1 MNIITIAGN
10 LTKDAEVRYLP
21 NGDAVASF
29 GIADNQGKDKPA
41 IFWNA
46 SLFGKRGE
54 ALAQY
59 LTKGSPVTVAG
70 SVTEREWTDKEGN
83 KRKSMDVRVSEIALQ
98 GGRREAAHEAPAPQ
112 QRQAAPQRQPHQPR
126 QSVSD
131 FSDMAD
137 DIPFSDPMKRR
148 AFALSI

>member
-21 NGDAVASF
+21 NGDAIASF
-29 GIADNQGKDKPA
+29 GVADNQGKDKPA
-41 IFWNA
+41 IFWNC

-59 LTKGSPVTVAG
+59 LTKGQPVTVAG
-70 SVTEREWTDKEGN
+70 AITEREWQDKEGN
-83 KRKSMDVRVSEIALQ
+83 KRKSMDVRVSEITLQ
-98 GGRREAAHEAPAPQ
+98 GGRKEAAEPRQQEQRPSAPPRRAPAP
-112 QRQAAPQRQPHQPR
+112 AAAGGF
-126 QSVSD
+126 D
-131 FSDMAD
+131 DMED

>member
-98 GGRREAAHEAPAPQ
+98 GGRRDAAHEAPAPQ
-112 QRQAAPQRQPHQPR
+112 QQRQAPRPAPRPAAAPAGE
-126 QSVSD
+126 
-131 FSDMAD
+131 FSDMD
-137 DIPFSDPMKRR
+137 DSIPF
-148 AFALSI
+148 